1 MPSALHLTCELVHQ
15 ATFILTLVL
24 QGDNSQTNFES
35 SIFAMMLITGSIQLT
50 LQGVEEFERRV
61 VELRTMRLKSFGLSK
76 TTFIST
82 LVQVRRD
89 PFRIRGD
96 GTQMHAQL
104 WRSQQT
110 RSKLTTHLTPSWQVC
125 HEAVIEHK
133 LKELFN

>member
-15 ATFILTLVL
+15 ATFTLTLVL

-50 LQGVEEFERRV
+50 LEGVDEFERRI

-96 GTQMHAQL
+96 GAQMHAKL

-110 RSKLTTHLTPSWQVC
+110 HDPPHALAAGLP
-125 HEAVIEHK
+125 
-133 LKELFN
+133 